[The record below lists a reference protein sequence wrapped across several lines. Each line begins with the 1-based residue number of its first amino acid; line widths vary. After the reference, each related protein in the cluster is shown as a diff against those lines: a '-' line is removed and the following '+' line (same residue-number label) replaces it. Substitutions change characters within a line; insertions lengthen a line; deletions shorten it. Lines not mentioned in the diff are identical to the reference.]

1 MSLTIFD
8 DQHMT
13 IILNLVVLKSAQ
25 IPWISLPSVTCAI
38 RYNASESILDQEISS
53 TPSLLINALLMLYQ
67 KSLIL

>member
-1 MSLTIFD
+1 MSLTISD

-38 RYNASESILDQEISS
+38 RYNASESIFDQEISS
-53 TPSLLINALLMLYQ
+53 TPPFLLMLYQ